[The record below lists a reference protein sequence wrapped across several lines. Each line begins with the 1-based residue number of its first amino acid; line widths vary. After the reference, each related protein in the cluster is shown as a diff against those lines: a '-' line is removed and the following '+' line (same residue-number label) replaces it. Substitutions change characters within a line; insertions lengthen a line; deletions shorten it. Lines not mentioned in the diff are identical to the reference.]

1 MKINFKG
8 DNSMGQLLDFLSI
21 ELTVMLTAALPI
33 IELRGAIPVGI
44 SLGLTPVHAAILAF
58 IGSMIP
64 VPFILFKIR
73 PIFNY
78 LKKTKLFKKAIYKLT
93 DKSFS
98 KSYRIQKYGAWGLL
112 LFVAI
117 PLPGTGVWSGSLAA
131 ALLDI
136 RFKWAF
142 PAIFVGNLIAGIL
155 IMVLS
160 HGVVSVIGV
169 R

>member
-1 MKINFKG
+1 MESIVRN
-8 DNSMGQLLDFLSI
+8 LIEFLSEEFAVI
-21 ELTVMLTAALPI
+21 LTAAMPI

-44 SLGLTPVHAAILAF
+44 SLGLSPMHATILSI

-64 VPFILFKIR
+64 VPFILFTIR

-78 LKKTKLFKKAIYKLT
+78 LKTTRVFRKLINHLT
-93 DKSFS
+93 DKSINNNGH
-98 KSYRIQKYGAWGLL
+98 RIQKYGAWALVVI
-112 LFVAI
+112 VAI

-142 PAIFVGNLIAGIL
+142 PAIFVGNLIAAAI
-155 IMVLS
+155 IVSLS
-160 HGVVSVIGV
+160 KGFMNIIA
-169 R
+169 

>member
-1 MKINFKG
+1 MEIFVKEILN
-8 DNSMGQLLDFLSI
+8 FLSI

-44 SLGLTPVHAAILAF
+44 SLGLSPLHATVISF

-64 VPFILFKIR
+64 VPFILFTIR

-78 LKKTKLFKKAIYKLT
+78 LKGTRTFKKLVHKLT
-93 DKSFS
+93 DRSINNNGGK
-98 KSYRIQKYGAWGLL
+98 IQKYGAWGLVL
-112 LFVAI
+112 IVAI

-131 ALLDI
+131 ALLDM

-142 PAIFVGNLIAGIL
+142 PAILVGNFIAGVL
-155 IMVLS
+155 IMSLS
-160 HGVVSVIGV
+160 NVVVGAW
-169 R
+169 